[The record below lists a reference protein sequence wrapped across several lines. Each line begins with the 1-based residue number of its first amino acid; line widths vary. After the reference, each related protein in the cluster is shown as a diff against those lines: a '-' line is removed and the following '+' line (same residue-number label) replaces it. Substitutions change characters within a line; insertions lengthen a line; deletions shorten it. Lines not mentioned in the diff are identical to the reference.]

1 MEPERVISD
10 LLNVFHDLAN
20 WAADYGWIAVLLIV
34 AGDGVFPLFPG
45 ESAIIFAAVAAS
57 QGKLS
62 LLSVILAGAIGAMIG
77 DNIAY
82 FIGRAGGDR
91 IRHFLARLAGRE
103 RMLAAEGMVQRR
115 GPALVFAGRF
125 LPGIRIAINLSCG
138 AGELAYRRFFLFDA
152 LGAIVWSAQAAL
164 LGFIFGQQ
172 FADRPWIGLL
182 IALGVAGAIAFALA
196 HQEKRSVRR
205 ALASSKERDA

>member
-1 MEPERVISD
+1 VITD
-10 LLNVFHDLAN
+10 LLNIFHDLAN

-57 QGKLS
+57 QPDGPN
-62 LLSVILAGAIGAMIG
+62 LLSIIAAGAVGAMIG
-77 DNIAY
+77 DNITY
-82 FIGRAGGDR
+82 FIGRAGGER
-91 IRHFLARLAGRE
+91 IRRLLSRLAGKE
-103 RMLAAEGMVQRR
+103 RMLAAEDMVQRR
-115 GPALVFAGRF
+115 GSALVFAGRF

-138 AGELAYRRFFLFDA
+138 AGELAYKRFFLFDA

-164 LGFIFGQQ
+164 LGYVFGQQ

-182 IALGVAGAIAFALA
+182 IALGVAGVIAFALA
-196 HQEKRSVRR
+196 YQEKRSVRR
-205 ALASSKERDA
+205 SLTASQETES